1 MARRRV
7 RVKPGKTQSAMGFVM
22 GIVFVLIGLFMV
34 IPVFGLFGLLW
45 TGMAVV
51 ITVLNGLNAFGK
63 KGVPTMEI
71 YSEEEDE
78 PLSPARE
85 DHDHIPSTAL
95 TPQERRVDGY
105 LAERLLGIYAAQLRR
120 EGGVRMLELPR
131 VHFLSRE
138 DYFRQRLL
146 NAALPPGSRR
156 RSVVKGLRG
165 GRG

>member
-7 RVKPGKTQSAMGFVM
+7 RVKPGKAQSVMGFVM

-95 TPQERRVDGY
+95 TPQERLEQLKTLKEAG
-105 LAERLLGIYAAQLRR
+105 LLTDEEYRNKR
-120 EGGVRMLELPR
+120 EEIL
-131 VHFLSRE
+131 
-138 DYFRQRLL
+138 
-146 NAALPPGSRR
+146 
-156 RSVVKGLRG
+156 KGL
-165 GRG
+165 

>member
-1 MARRRV
+1 M
-7 RVKPGKTQSAMGFVM
+7 
-22 GIVFVLIGLFMV
+22 
-34 IPVFGLFGLLW
+34 
-45 TGMAVV
+45 
-51 ITVLNGLNAFGK
+51 
-63 KGVPTMEI
+63 
-71 YSEEEDE
+71 
-78 PLSPARE
+78 
-85 DHDHIPSTAL
+85 
-95 TPQERRVDGY
+95 DGY

>member
-7 RVKPGKTQSAMGFVM
+7 RVKPGRAQSTMGFIM

-34 IPVFGLFGLLW
+34 VPMFGLFGLLW

-51 ITVLNGLNAFGK
+51 ITVVNGLNAFGK

-78 PLSPARE
+78 VPSPARE

-95 TPQERRVDGY
+95 TPQERLEQLKTLKEAG
-105 LAERLLGIYAAQLRR
+105 LLTDEEYRNKR
-120 EGGVRMLELPR
+120 EEI
-131 VHFLSRE
+131 LS
-138 DYFRQRLL
+138 
-146 NAALPPGSRR
+146 
-156 RSVVKGLRG
+156 GL
-165 GRG
+165 

>member
-7 RVKPGKTQSAMGFVM
+7 RVKPGKAQSAMGFIM

-34 IPVFGLFGLLW
+34 VPLFGLFGLLW

-51 ITVLNGLNAFGK
+51 ITVINGLNAFGK

-78 PLSPARE
+78 VPSPARE

-95 TPQERRVDGY
+95 TTK
-105 LAERLLGIYAAQLRR
+105 ERLEQLQTLKEAGLLTDEEYRNKR
-120 EGGVRMLELPR
+120 EEIL
-131 VHFLSRE
+131 
-138 DYFRQRLL
+138 
-146 NAALPPGSRR
+146 
-156 RSVVKGLRG
+156 KGL
-165 GRG
+165 

>member
-7 RVKPGKTQSAMGFVM
+7 RVKPGKAQSAMGFVM

-95 TPQERRVDGY
+95 TPQERLEQLKTLKEAG
-105 LAERLLGIYAAQLRR
+105 LLTDEEYRNKR
-120 EGGVRMLELPR
+120 EEIL
-131 VHFLSRE
+131 
-138 DYFRQRLL
+138 
-146 NAALPPGSRR
+146 
-156 RSVVKGLRG
+156 KGL
-165 GRG
+165 

>member
-7 RVKPGKTQSAMGFVM
+7 RVKPGKAQSAMGFVM

-95 TPQERRVDGY
+95 PPQERLEQLKTLKEAG
-105 LAERLLGIYAAQLRR
+105 LLTDEEYRNKR
-120 EGGVRMLELPR
+120 EEIL
-131 VHFLSRE
+131 
-138 DYFRQRLL
+138 
-146 NAALPPGSRR
+146 
-156 RSVVKGLRG
+156 KGL
-165 GRG
+165 